1 MAQKLG
7 ARRPAEARACALIA
21 TRYAVVT
28 LTALGLFFLAA
39 QGVVLPLFTSEPR
52 IVALGATAIPVL
64 ALAQPF
70 MAAAIVLGQALRGGG
85 FTRAVL
91 GVSAVGAL
99 VVRLSCTSGSR
110 SRSGSGSR
118 GVWLGSTC
126 DWVVRSTLLV
136 VVGAVIA
143 RRRIAAAVA

>member
-1 MAQKLG
+1 VFLVARG
-7 ARRPAEARACALIA
+7 A
-21 TRYAVVT
+21 
-28 LTALGLFFLAA
+28 
-39 QGVVLPLFTSEPR
+39 VLRIFSSDPR
-52 IVALGATAIPVL
+52 IVLLGASAVPVL

-70 MAAAIVLGQALRGGG
+70 MAAAIVLAQAVRGGG

-99 VVRLSCTSGSR
+99 VVRLSCTYALAISLGL
-110 SRSGSGSR
+110 GLR

-126 DWVVRSTLLV
+126 DWIVRSALLV

-143 RRRIAAAVA
+143 RRGATPASPAPS